1 MTLSPFAVDA
11 VVIAAYF
18 ALIVGVGL
26 WMSRGKKSLLAF
38 ALGNR
43 QTPWWAVLASILA
56 AEISAATFLGA
67 PESGYTLGNWTYA
80 QFAIGT
86 VLARIIVSFVFIPV
100 YYKHGV
106 ISLYEY
112 LGTRFGP
119 RTRHWASATFLLTR
133 VLAMG
138 TRLYVSAIIIV
149 LAWQIWRGAAIT
161 SSEKFWIFGGA
172 VVLVTLLTAIYTTAG
187 GIRAVIW
194 TDFIQ
199 VGVLAGALVFSIWF
213 LLSQLPGGWSTA
225 VRHMQ
230 TPLFFNFA
238 KPSTPGA
245 GPWLRNVLISDYT
258 IWAALIGATFVTMA
272 SHGIDQDTVQR
283 MLTAKSKGQSAKATI
298 LSGVLDLPIVCSFIL
313 VGILVSAFYKSTG
326 ASLPADIAPRE
337 VFPYFILTRMP
348 AGLRG
353 LVIAGILATAMG
365 SLSTA
370 LNALA
375 TSFARDFVLP
385 RRELR
390 GRVSESER
398 VRVLR
403 WSTVGFAALIIVVG
417 LATAFYMANDPNAA
431 IIPLVLGILGYTFGS
446 LLAVFFVAVF
456 TKTRGNDFGNVI
468 AMICGFVSVVF
479 LSSADIQRLA
489 GFPILVLAFP
499 WRITLGATV
508 TFLISIC
515 FPTYESGAL
524 RTK

>member
-1 MTLSPFAVDA
+1 MTITPFVVDA
-11 VVIAAYF
+11 AVIAAYF
-18 ALIVGVGL
+18 SLIVGVGL
-26 WMSRGKKSLLAF
+26 WMSRGKKSLLAY

-67 PESGYTLGNWTYA
+67 PESGYSLGNWTYA

-86 VLARIIVSFVFIPV
+86 VMARIIVSFIFIPV

-106 ISLYEY
+106 ISLYEF
-112 LGTRFGP
+112 LGARFGP
-119 RTRHWASATFLLTR
+119 RTRRWASATFLVTR

-149 LAWQIWRGAAIT
+149 LAWQIWRGTAIT

-172 VVLVTLLTAIYTTAG
+172 VVLVTLLTSIYTTAG

-199 VGVLAGALVFSIWF
+199 VGVLAGALGFSIWF
-213 LLSQLPGGWSTA
+213 LLSQLPGGWATA
-225 VRHMQ
+225 ANFMQ
-230 TPLFFNFA
+230 APLFFNFA
-238 KPSTPGA
+238 KPAAPGA
-245 GPWLRNVLISDYT
+245 TAWIRNILTSDYT

-298 LSGVLDLPIVCSFIL
+298 LSGIVDLPIVCSFIL
-313 VGILVSAFYKSTG
+313 VGILVSAYYKSTG
-326 ASLPADIAPRE
+326 NVLPADIAPRE
-337 VFPYFILTRMP
+337 AFPYFILTRMP
-348 AGLRG
+348 AGMRG

-375 TSFARDFVLP
+375 TSFTRDFVLP
-385 RRELR
+385 RREI
-390 GRVSESER
+390 GGAVPESER

-403 WSTVGFAALIIVVG
+403 WSTAGFAALIIAVG
-417 LATAFYMANDPNAA
+417 LATAFYMANDPGAA

-446 LLAVFFVAVF
+446 LLAIFLVAVF
-456 TKTRGNDFGNVI
+456 TSTRGNDNGNVI
-468 AMICGFVSVVF
+468 AMICGFVAVVF
-479 LSSADIQRLA
+479 FSSADIQRFV
-489 GFPILVLAFP
+489 GVPVMVLAFP
-499 WRITLGATV
+499 WRITLGTAV
-508 TFLISIC
+508 TFIVSIC
-515 FPTYESGAL
+515 FPTCDPVPL
-524 RTK
+524 RSK

>member
-1 MTLSPFAVDA
+1 MTDVL
-11 VVIAAYF
+11 VIAAYF
-18 ALIVGVGL
+18 ALILGVGL
-26 WMSRGKKSLLAF
+26 WMSRGKKSLLGF

-43 QTPWWAVLASILA
+43 RTPWWAVLASILA

-67 PESGYTLGNWTYA
+67 PESGYSLGNWTYT

-86 VLARIIVSFVFIPV
+86 VMARIIVSFVFIPV

-106 ISLYEY
+106 VSLYEY

-119 RTRHWASATFLLTR
+119 RTRHWASGTFLVTR

-149 LAWQIWRGAAIT
+149 LAWQIWRGEAIGPA
-161 SSEKFWIFGGA
+161 EKFWIFGGA
-172 VVLVTLLTAIYTTAG
+172 VVLVTLLTAVYTTAG

-199 VGVLAGALVFSIWF
+199 VGVLAGALCFSIGF
-213 LLSQLPGGWSTA
+213 LLSRLPHGWTTA
-225 VRHMQ
+225 TDHMQ
-230 TPLFFNFA
+230 APLFFNFA
-238 KPSTPGA
+238 KPATPGA
-245 GPWLRNVLISDYT
+245 AAWLRNILTSDYT
-258 IWAALIGATFVTMA
+258 IWAALIGSTFVTMA

-283 MLTAKSKGQSAKATI
+283 MLTAKNRGESGKAAI
-298 LSGVLDLPIVCSFIL
+298 LSGIVDLPIVSSFIL
-313 VGILVSAFYKSTG
+313 VGILVAAFYKTSG
-326 ASLPADIAPRE
+326 IALPADVAPRE
-337 VFPYFILTRMP
+337 AFPYFILTQMP

-375 TSFARDFVLP
+375 TSFTRDFVLP
-385 RRELR
+385 RREVYGNL
-390 GRVSESER
+390 SESER
-398 VRVLR
+398 VRILR

-417 LATAFYMANDPNAA
+417 LITAFYMANDPGAA

-456 TKTRGNDFGNVI
+456 TKTRGNDTGNVI
-468 AMICGFVSVVF
+468 AMICGFISVVVF
-479 LSSADIQRLA
+479 SSADIQRFLHI
-489 GFPILVLAFP
+489 PILVLAFP
-499 WRITLGATV
+499 WRITLGTFV
-508 TFLISIC
+508 TFFVAIC
-515 FPTYESGAL
+515 FPSYDFDSP
-524 RTK
+524 RTS